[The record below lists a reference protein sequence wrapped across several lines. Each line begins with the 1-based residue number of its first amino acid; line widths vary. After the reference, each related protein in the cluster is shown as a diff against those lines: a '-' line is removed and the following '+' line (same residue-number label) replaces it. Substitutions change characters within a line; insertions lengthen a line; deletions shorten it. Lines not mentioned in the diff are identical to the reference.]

1 MQRSREGAAVVAVLL
16 LLLVL
21 APLLYVAAVG
31 PLVWLNGTGRINIA
45 PDGAIARIYWPLETA
60 VNNCEPLD
68 SALQM
73 YIRLWEPTPGVEV
86 PPPGVQYVVPAP
98 APMAAPAPSGTPAAS
113 IAPSLKSP

>member
-45 PDGAIARIYWPLETA
+45 PDGAIARFYWPLETA

-68 SALQM
+68 SVLQM
-73 YIRLWEPTPGVEV
+73 YVRLWEPTPSFDV
-86 PPPGVQYVVPAP
+86 PTPAVQYVAPTP
-98 APMAAPAPSGTPAAS
+98 APMSAPAPSSSPAAS
-113 IAPSLKSP
+113 IAPSLKGP